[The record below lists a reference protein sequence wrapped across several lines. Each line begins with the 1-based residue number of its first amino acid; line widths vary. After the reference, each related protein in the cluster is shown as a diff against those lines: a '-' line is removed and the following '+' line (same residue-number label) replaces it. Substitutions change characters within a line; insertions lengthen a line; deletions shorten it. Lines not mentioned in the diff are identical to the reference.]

1 MGDGSGAGRNLM
13 ILDNELYMKTDA
25 GRDEIANRS
34 QKLASGLRSMLLLVD
49 GRRDAGLLRKL
60 GAGLHAAPDALD
72 QLLAMGLIADAEG
85 GAAPAAAASG
95 VAAPSDVALRYTT
108 LSALMSEA
116 VREHLGLRGF
126 FMQLKI
132 ERCNDVAEL
141 QALLPDLADAVG
153 KSRGREYA
161 RGWERSVRAAIA
173 S

>member
-1 MGDGSGAGRNLM
+1 MGDGSGAGRNQM
-13 ILDNELYMKTDA
+13 ILDNELYVKTDA

-34 QKLASGLRSMLLLVD
+34 HKLASALRSMLLLVD

-72 QLLAMGLIADAEG
+72 QLLAMHLIAEAQG
-85 GAAPAAAASG
+85 AAAPAAAASG

-108 LSALMSEA
+108 LSGLMSEA

-132 ERCNDVAEL
+132 ERCNDVPEL
-141 QALLPDLADAVG
+141 EALLPDLAEAVG
-153 KSRGREYA
+153 KARGGEYA
-161 RGWERSVRAAIA
+161 RGWERSVRAAI
-173 S
+173 SS